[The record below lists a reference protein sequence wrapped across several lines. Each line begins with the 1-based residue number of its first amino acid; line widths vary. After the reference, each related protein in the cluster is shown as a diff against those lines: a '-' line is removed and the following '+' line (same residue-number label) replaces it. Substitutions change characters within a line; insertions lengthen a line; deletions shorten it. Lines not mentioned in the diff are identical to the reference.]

1 MVVDKLGVCFGGWA
15 SYNKRMADKFGELEK
30 QLKALANKRRLRILT
45 FITKRKQATV
55 GEIADELGISMQAT
69 SKHLRLLYH
78 VDMVESEQTG
88 LQVRYHL
95 AKIAP
100 PIASLL

>member
-1 MVVDKLGVCFGGWA
+1 
-15 SYNKRMADKFGELEK
+15 MADKFGELEK

-45 FITKRKQATV
+45 FIGKRKQATV

-78 VDMVESEQTG
+78 VDMVESDQIG
-88 LQVRYHL
+88 LQVRYRL
-95 AKIAP
+95 GRITP
-100 PIASLL
+100 LITSLLSTL

>member
-1 MVVDKLGVCFGGWA
+1 
-15 SYNKRMADKFGELEK
+15 MADKFGELEK

-69 SKHLRLLYH
+69 SKHLRLLYY

-88 LQVRYHL
+88 LQVRYRL
-95 AKIAP
+95 GKLAP
-100 PIASLL
+100 PVAQLLSSL